1 MTEFHLST
9 TTTAEAC
16 IRVTRTQHRHAFLW
30 LQAKAQAKAEFDK
43 FVEENAKELAALRQR
58 VPEEAARAANAA
70 QLKEELES
78 VRADLASRASTIDRL
93 GRSHS
98 FLGNTSFFV
107 TSK

>member
-1 MTEFHLST
+1 M
-9 TTTAEAC
+9 
-16 IRVTRTQHRHAFLW
+16 
-30 LQAKAQAKAEFDK
+30 
-43 FVEENAKELAALRQR
+43 EENAKELAVLRQR
-58 VPEEAARAANAA
+58 LPEEEARAQSAV

-93 GRSHS
+93 GRFHS